1 MNDLFLGDELCV
13 CRLKAPNFKTVSG
26 ANTSLPFKELALSD
40 KVHYT
45 YPLSYTMFI

>member
-1 MNDLFLGDELCV
+1 MNNLFLGDEWRL
-13 CRLKAPNFKTVSG
+13 CRLKARNFKTVSG

-40 KVHYT
+40 KAHYA